1 MNGTKD
7 QPRPIIDGLLTAAIS
22 TNPRISMSDPLGL
35 LYAIILC
42 ALGGFIGQYVFLF
55 FKAKLGF
62 IWAGGVAALI
72 GFFLMV
78 MVAVFTQSVFDY
90 PPIQ

>member
-7 QPRPIIDGLLTAAIS
+7 QTRPNLDGPLMAAIS
-22 TNPRISMSDPLGL
+22 TNPRISMSDLLGL
-35 LYAIILC
+35 LYAIVLC
-42 ALGGFIGQYVFLF
+42 ALGGFIGQHVFLF
-55 FKAKLGF
+55 FKPKLGF
-62 IWAGGVAALI
+62 IWAGGVSALI

-78 MVAVFTQSVFDY
+78 MVAVFTQSIFDY

>member
-1 MNGTKD
+1 
-7 QPRPIIDGLLTAAIS
+7 
-22 TNPRISMSDPLGL
+22 MSDPLGL
-35 LYAIILC
+35 LYAIVLC
-42 ALGGFIGQYVFLF
+42 ALGGFIGQYMFLF
-55 FKAKLGF
+55 FKPKLGF

-78 MVAVFTQSVFDY
+78 IVAVFTQFVFDY

>member
-1 MNGTKD
+1 
-7 QPRPIIDGLLTAAIS
+7 
-22 TNPRISMSDPLGL
+22 MSDPLGL
-35 LYAIILC
+35 LYAIVLC

-55 FKAKLGF
+55 FKPKLGF
-62 IWAGGVAALI
+62 IWAG

>member
-1 MNGTKD
+1 MNGIKD
-7 QPRPIIDGLLTAAIS
+7 QLRHIIDGPLTTVLS
-22 TNPRISMSDPLGL
+22 VNPRISMSDPLGL
-35 LYAIILC
+35 IYAIVLC
-42 ALGGFIGQYVFLF
+42 ALGGFVGQYVFLF
-55 FKAKLGF
+55 FNPKLGF

-78 MVAVFTQSVFDY
+78 MVAVSTQSLFDY

>member
-7 QPRPIIDGLLTAAIS
+7 PLHPIIGGLLTAAIS
-22 TNPRISMSDPLGL
+22 TNPKISMSDPLGL
-35 LYAIILC
+35 LYAIVLC

-55 FKAKLGF
+55 FKPKLGF

-78 MVAVFTQSVFDY
+78 MVAIFTQSVFDY

>member
-7 QPRPIIDGLLTAAIS
+7 QPRLIIDGLLTAAIS

-35 LYAIILC
+35 LYAIMLC

-55 FKAKLGF
+55 FKPKLGF